1 VVDFNM
7 HIPANAILAITLMAL
22 LSAHIRFATDRY
34 WFRANVL
41 VKVVASLL
49 TVAGALYLLPQ
60 SWREAAE
67 FVWLDRAARAPAFSA
82 EQAAFLERAFNV
94 EPMNPQTAYDLGAA
108 WQRQSREGGQFYAGL
123 AGLDYRALAQRAKNW
138 FARGMELNRWD
149 SRNFLGYGWCLDW
162 LDHPND
168 SGPYFSQA
176 EALDPNNYFNL
187 NQIGLHY
194 IQTGDFAAARPW
206 FERSLRLEG
215 TDNPIA
221 RSYLELSNL
230 RMLEATTNALS
241 ARLNFLRP

>member
-1 VVDFNM
+1 
-7 HIPANAILAITLMAL
+7 MAL

-41 VKVVASLL
+41 VKVLASLL
-49 TVAGALYLLPQ
+49 TAAGALYLLPQ
-60 SWREAAE
+60 SWREATE
-67 FVWLDRAARAPAFSA
+67 FVWLDRAARAPAFSP
-82 EQAAFLERAFNV
+82 EQAALLERAFKV

-108 WQRQSREGGQFYAGL
+108 WQQQSREGGQFYAGL

-138 FARGMELNRWD
+138 FARGMELNPWD

-162 LDHPND
+162 LDQPND

-221 RSYLELSNL
+221 RSYLELSNR

-241 ARLNFLRP
+241 ARINFLRP